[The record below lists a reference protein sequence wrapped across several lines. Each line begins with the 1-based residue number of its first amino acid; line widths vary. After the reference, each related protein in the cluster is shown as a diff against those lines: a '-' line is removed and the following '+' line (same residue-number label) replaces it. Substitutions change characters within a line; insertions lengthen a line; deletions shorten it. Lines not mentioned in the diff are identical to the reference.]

1 LVVKVDRDEVVD
13 AIRAGDASIKADF
26 TLAGFTTSGDQFI
39 GNDTIGVIDVAASG
53 SKK

>member
-1 LVVKVDRDEVVD
+1 MLDREEVVD
-13 AIRAGDASIKADF
+13 AIRGSDASIKAEF

-39 GNDTIGVIDVAASG
+39 GNDTIDVIDVAASG